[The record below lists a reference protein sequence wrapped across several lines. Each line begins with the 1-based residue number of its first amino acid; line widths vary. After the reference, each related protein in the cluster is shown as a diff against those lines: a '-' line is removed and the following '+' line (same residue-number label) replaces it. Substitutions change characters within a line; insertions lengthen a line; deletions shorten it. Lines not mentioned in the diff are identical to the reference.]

1 MDRPD
6 ENFLSRALLIGALA
20 AINACASADAEYAP
34 GPPPNNDAGMM
45 MIDPLPPQEVTSI
58 REDFSNFLLISNA
71 VNIIHDVNQ
80 GLVRLPTIQFP
91 EALGDSIRTYDY
103 SAELNG
109 VIAAE
114 QILIMP
120 EGSLRASDSVEL
132 IAADL
137 VHVAGQI
144 IAGPGGVTIAAGRAV
159 TINGT
164 VESEGPI
171 RILLSDPTGH
181 IEINGR
187 VIGYSTG
194 ERDIPASIE
203 LLGRGVMVISGQ
215 VATKAGR
222 TLKAGMITFDA
233 YGDIQILGPA
243 NVSST
248 GDEDA
253 ISGNIKIRSETRVE
267 ISGGAVIGDRAAM
280 NDPLTSV
287 LGGSGDIEI
296 QAPEVEL
303 GDDAVIAAASAIEGR
318 GGSIM
323 VTAGRTL
330 RTGRLAYL
338 SAGAGLLGG
347 SIAVNAAA
355 AELGDLTSMKGG
367 IGLSSAGLLRI
378 EASSALTLGANT
390 QLLGGDGVCADGG
403 STTVFVAGALTL
415 AGGSVISGGGGGI
428 SQRPCAIQG
437 YRGGGVE
444 VIAHRVEGDE
454 SGIRVGNGIY
464 NAERRVTI
472 NPDHEVLPPN
482 LKVAASGW
490 VESIVLDRG
499 EAAIGQ
505 VPTLRLLLVKDQP
518 IGTHATLHLAGSATL
533 DQPIDKWIVLDDEDS
548 SNLAALRDARY
559 FRYKLTLVGRVFDTP
574 VVDFFEIDLAPA
586 RIRGE

>member
-1 MDRPD
+1 M
-6 ENFLSRALLIGALA
+6 SRLFTIASSVGLL
-20 AINACASADAEYAP
+20 AISACGVSDQFSP
-34 GPPPNNDAGMM
+34 SPPQGNDGGTM
-45 MIDPLPPQEVTSI
+45 MIEPVPQEVTTI
-58 REDFSNFLLISNA
+58 REDFSNFSLISNT

-103 SAELNG
+103 PAELNG
-109 VIAAE
+109 VIAAD
-114 QILIMP
+114 QIVIMP
-120 EGSLRASDSVEL
+120 EGTLRASDSVEL
-132 IAADL
+132 NAADL
-137 VHVAGQI
+137 VHVNGQI

-159 TINGT
+159 MINGSI
-164 VESEGPI
+164 ESQGPI

-203 LLGRGVMVISGQ
+203 LLGRGVIIVGGQ
-215 VATKAGR
+215 VATKAGIGLR
-222 TLKAGMITFDA
+222 AGMITFDA
-233 YGDIQILGPA
+233 YGDIQIVGPA

-248 GDEDA
+248 GDEGA

-267 ISGGAVIGDRAAM
+267 VSGGATIGDRAAM
-280 NDPLTSV
+280 ADPLTSL

-303 GDDAVIAAASAIEGR
+303 GDETTIAATSAIEGR

-323 VTAGRTL
+323 VTAGRIL
-330 RTGRLAYL
+330 RTGRSAFL

-347 SIAVNAAA
+347 SIAVNAVA
-355 AELGDLTSMKGG
+355 AELGDRTSLRGG
-367 IGLSSAGLLRI
+367 IGLSGAGLLRI
-378 EASSALTLGANT
+378 EASSALTLGEST

-403 STTVFVAGALTL
+403 STTVFVAGELTL
-415 AGGSVISGGGGGI
+415 AGGSVIAGGGGGV
-428 SQRPCAIQG
+428 SANQRPCAIQN

-444 VIAHRVEGDE
+444 VIAHAVEGDE
-454 SGIRVGNGIY
+454 SGIRVGNGVY

-490 VESIVLDRG
+490 VESDVLDRG

-505 VPTLRLLLVKDQP
+505 VPTLRLLLVKDLP
-518 IGTHATLHLAGSATL
+518 IGTHATLQLAGSATH

-548 SNLAALRDARY
+548 SNLTALRDARY

-586 RIRGE
+586 KIRGE